1 MLWTEVL
8 VEAYGDDGTATW
20 IVDNR
25 HTLPTPMVNPDG
37 NHQNSRW
44 NGELVKINRDVPAG
58 WAGVEH
64 AFLNVERYGAH
75 LEVVQAD
82 VTTADAGAQV
92 DVAVANDGYGSALWV
107 GVTVAAGDGAQDTLC
122 FQDVPANGTV
132 EGRATLDAGADALAT
147 GLDVTSGT
155 PSGTSPNPSPRRTT
169 RAPGAYPPSS
179 CWARS
184 RPRRPPSASR
194 AVPEGT

>member
-1 MLWTEVL
+1 MLWTEDA

-25 HTLPTPMVNPDG
+25 YTLPTPMVNPDG

-44 NGELVKINRDVPAG
+44 NGELVKINRDFPAG
-58 WAGVEH
+58 WAAVEH

-107 GVTVAAGDGAQDTLC
+107 GVTS
-122 FQDVPANGTV
+122 PPGT
-132 EGRATLDAGADALAT
+132 A
-147 GLDVTSGT
+147 
-155 PSGTSPNPSPRRTT
+155 PRT
-169 RAPGAYPPSS
+169 R
-179 CWARS
+179 
-184 RPRRPPSASR
+184 SASR
-194 AVPEGT
+194 TCPPTGPSRARPRSTPAPTRWRPGST